1 MERKQSMG
9 EIFTSVVAWKIDVDK
24 FGMYL
29 MKLNLNLNSRS
40 WASSR
45 VICLAVK
52 NKDLTGPL
60 EQMLYLREISDM
72 GFIPDGLLG
81 PESHM

>member
-29 MKLNLNLNSRS
+29 MKLNLNLNSRF
-40 WASSR
+40 
-45 VICLAVK
+45 V
-52 NKDLTGPL
+52 L
-60 EQMLYLREISDM
+60 ELYKCKT
-72 GFIPDGLLG
+72 
-81 PESHM
+81 

>member
-1 MERKQSMG
+1 MG

-40 WASSR
+40 
-45 VICLAVK
+45 V
-52 NKDLTGPL
+52 L
-60 EQMLYLREISDM
+60 ELCKCKT
-72 GFIPDGLLG
+72 
-81 PESHM
+81 